1 MTFHLAAI
9 LFDLGDTIL
18 IEESEIKDT
27 EGTTLRADIVP
38 GMAKALRH
46 CREQGYPLALVAD
59 SRPDTPVNVLRQH
72 GLLGLF
78 DCLAIS
84 EVIGASKPDSLIFR
98 VALNA
103 LGIQDSDYGRVI
115 MVGNNLERD
124 VAGANR
130 LGLIS
135 VLFRW
140 NERRR
145 MQPLTQEE
153 NPRYVVSS
161 AQELT
166 DLIGSL
172 ETLDTN
178 TIGAET
184 CPSSKPSSWS

>member
-1 MTFHLAAI
+1 MTPQLTAI
-9 LFDLGDTIL
+9 LVDLGDTIL
-18 IEESEIKDT
+18 VEETEVKDT
-27 EGTTLRADIVP
+27 EGTTLRADLVP
-38 GMAKALRH
+38 GMAAALRR
-46 CREQGYPLALVAD
+46 CKERGYPLALVAD
-59 SRPDTPVNVLRQH
+59 SRPDTPGNVLRQH
-72 GLLGLF
+72 GLLDLF

-84 EVIGASKPDSLIFR
+84 DVIGASKPDPLIFR
-98 VALNA
+98 VALDA
-103 LGIQDSDYGRVI
+103 LSIKDDDYGRVV

-135 VLFRW
+135 VFFHW

-145 MQPLTQEE
+145 TRPLTQEE

-172 ETLDTN
+172 ETRDTS

-184 CPSSKPSSWS
+184 CPSSKPSSLS